1 LAASAYPVGRS
12 ADQSI
17 ATAIWN
23 FPPVAGIPYT
33 RLMSSTTE
41 VKTKQGLVRGLRK
54 MDLVA
59 LVLNSIVGAGI
70 FGLPS
75 QAFALAG
82 AYSVLAYL
90 VCAVPVLLIVSCFAE
105 VSSRFSA
112 TGGLYI
118 YAREAF
124 GPVVGFEIGWL
135 AWLTRLTGFA
145 ALCNL
150 FADYTAYF
158 FPALGSGFGRVAVI
172 VGVVAGLTAANIAG
186 LRTASWFGNV
196 LTVAK
201 LVPLL
206 LLIAA
211 GLSFINLHTYSQAAR
226 PSYTG
231 FSASVL
237 LLVFA
242 FTGFEMVVIPA
253 GEARDPRRH
262 LPFALLSGAAAAV
275 LLFVAIQ
282 AVCVGTVADLAKSQK
297 PLADVGAHLFGTPGA
312 SLIAAGALVSVLGTM
327 HVIMLSAPRLL
338 FAMAEQAQLPQ
349 VVSSAHHRFQTPHVA
364 ILLSGAGMLA
374 LSLSG
379 TFASA
384 ATLSTTIRLITYAV
398 TCAALP
404 ILRRRRDVEKALFSL
419 PAGDVV
425 SAIAIVLVAWL
436 LSSSAWREA
445 NHVFFA
451 AVLGFVLYA
460 VFAGSGS
467 RHKRI

>member
-1 LAASAYPVGRS
+1 MRPSGLAGSLLDFPLTPG
-12 ADQSI
+12 I
-17 ATAIWN
+17 HTALM
-23 FPPVAGIPYT
+23 PAIP
-33 RLMSSTTE
+33 E
-41 VKTKQGLVRGLRK
+41 VKIEHGLVRGLRRL
-54 MDLVA
+54 DLVA
-59 LVLNSIVGAGI
+59 LVLNVIIGAGI
-70 FGLPS
+70 FGLSS

-90 VCAVPVLLIVSCFAE
+90 VCAVPILLIVLCFAE

-112 TGGLYI
+112 TGGLYL

-150 FADYTAYF
+150 FADYMGYF
-158 FPALGSGFGRVAVI
+158 FSDLGSGMGRLVVI
-172 VGVVAGLTAANIAG
+172 GGVVSGLTAANIAG
-186 LRTASWFGNV
+186 LRAASWFSNI

-206 LLIAA
+206 LLIVA
-211 GLSFINLHTYSQAAR
+211 GFSFIDIHTYTQA
-226 PSYTG
+226 PPPTYTA

-242 FTGFEMVVIPA
+242 FTGFEMVGIPA

-262 LPFALLSGAAAAV
+262 LPFAFLTGAGAAV
-275 LLFVAIQ
+275 LLYISIQ
-282 AVCVGTVADLAKSQK
+282 AVCIATVTGLATSRQ
-297 PLADVGAHLFGTPGA
+297 PLADAGARLLGA
-312 SLIAAGALVSVLGTM
+312 SGASMIAAGALVSVLGTM

-349 VVSSAHHRFQTPHVA
+349 TISRAHRRFRTPHVA
-364 ILLSGAGMLA
+364 ILLSAAGMLI

-384 ATLSTTIRLITYAV
+384 ALLSTIFRLITYAT

-404 ILRRRRDVEKALFSL
+404 VLRRRRDIEKALFSL
-419 PAGDVV
+419 PAGDLI
-425 SAIAIVLVAWL
+425 SAIALVLLVWL
-436 LSSSAWREA
+436 LSSGSWREV
-445 NHVFFA
+445 NQLLIGI
-451 AVLGFVLYA
+451 VLGLVLYG
-460 VFAGSGS
+460 VFRWKGTHLSS
-467 RHKRI
+467 RI